1 MGGNRRLQGFMSKAG
16 KGGKIDGSSRQESAT
31 GGARLRA
38 SRRDFERHL
47 LGWFDHNQRDLP
59 WRRDR
64 DPYHVWLSEI
74 MLQQTRVAAVVEH
87 YHRFLERFPS
97 LETLARARVSSV
109 LAAWS
114 GLGYYRRARSLHA
127 AAREIVHRRQ
137 GRFPT
142 THAELEALPGIGR
155 YTAAAISSIAFGE
168 AVAAVDGNAERVLQ
182 RVLGRSMGG
191 NALWHAAAELL
202 SPGRPGDF
210 NQAMMELGATLCLP
224 REPKCYSCPIRG
236 LCRAQ
241 GELEPSPPA
250 ARRRAKQALDYALD
264 CRQDSVF
271 LVRRAQE
278 ATLMPGMWELPQIP
292 AGNGSTE
299 ARFSLRHSIT
309 STDYLVR
316 VARVQLPP
324 QTEGCWFKTSRVKRL
339 PLTGLARKILR
350 QANLI

>member
-1 MGGNRRLQGFMSKAG
+1 MRKEG
-16 KGGKIDGSSRQESAT
+16 KGGKIDCSSRQEPAA
-31 GGARLRA
+31 GGARFRA
-38 SRRDFERHL
+38 SRRDLERHL

-87 YHRFLERFPS
+87 YKRFLGRFPS

-114 GLGYYRRARSLHA
+114 GLGYYRRAHNLHA

-142 THAELEALPGIGR
+142 TRAELEALPGIGR

-168 AVAAVDGNAERVLQ
+168 AVAAVDGNVERVLQ
-182 RVLGRSMGG
+182 RVWGRSMDG

-224 REPKCYSCPIRG
+224 RDPKCCSCPIQG

-241 GELEPSPPA
+241 GELERSQPT
-250 ARRRAKQALDYALD
+250 RRRAKQAVTYALD
-264 CRQDSVF
+264 YRQDSVF
-271 LVRRAQE
+271 LVRRAKE
-278 ATLMPGMWELPQIP
+278 ATLMPGMWELPQIST
-292 AGNGSTE
+292 GNGSTE
-299 ARFSLRHSIT
+299 ARFTLRHSIT

-316 VARVQLPP
+316 VAWVQLPP

-350 QANLI
+350 RAKLI

>member
-1 MGGNRRLQGFMSKAG
+1 MRKEGKLGKLNR
-16 KGGKIDGSSRQESAT
+16 SSRQEPAT
-31 GGARLRA
+31 GDARFRA

-47 LGWFDHNQRDLP
+47 LGWFDHNKRDLP

-87 YHRFLERFPS
+87 YNRFLERFPS
-97 LETLARARVSSV
+97 VETLAAARVSSV

-114 GLGYYRRARSLHA
+114 GLGYYRRAHSLHA

-142 THAELEALPGIGR
+142 TRAELEALPGIGR
-155 YTAAAISSIAFGE
+155 YSAAAIASIAFGE
-168 AVAAVDGNAERVLQ
+168 AVAAVDGNVERVLQ

-202 SPGRPGDF
+202 SLGRPGDF
-210 NQAMMELGATLCLP
+210 NQAMMELGATVCLP
-224 REPKCYSCPIRG
+224 REPKCCSCPIRR
-236 LCRAQ
+236 LCRTQ
-241 GELEPSPPA
+241 GELERSQP
-250 ARRRAKQALDYALD
+250 ARRQTKRAVDYALD

-271 LVRRAQE
+271 LVRRTRE
-278 ATLMPGMWELPQIP
+278 ATLMPGMWELPQIS

-299 ARFSLRHSIT
+299 ARFTLRHSIT

-316 VARVQLPP
+316 VAWVQLPP
-324 QTEGCWFKTSRVKRL
+324 RTEGCWFKTSRVGRL

-350 QANLI
+350 RANLI

>member
-1 MGGNRRLQGFMSKAG
+1 MRNQGKS
-16 KGGKIDGSSRQESAT
+16 GKIDCSSRQEPAA
-31 GGARLRA
+31 GDARLRA
-38 SRRDFERHL
+38 SRGDFERHL
-47 LGWFDHNQRDLP
+47 LGWFDHYQRDLP

-64 DPYHVWLSEI
+64 DPYHVWLSEV

-114 GLGYYRRARSLHA
+114 GLGYYRRAHSLHA
-127 AAREIVHRRQ
+127 AAREIVHRRR

-142 THAELEALPGIGR
+142 TRVELEALPGIGR

-168 AVAAVDGNAERVLQ
+168 AVAAVDGNTERVLQ

-191 NALWHAAAELL
+191 NAIWQAAAELL
-202 SPGRPGDF
+202 SPRRPGDF
-210 NQAMMELGATLCLP
+210 NQAMMELGATLCSP
-224 REPKCYSCPIRG
+224 REPKCSCCPISG

-241 GELEPSPPA
+241 GELEGSPP
-250 ARRRAKQALDYALD
+250 ARRRAKRAVEYALD

-271 LVRRAQE
+271 LVRREQE
-278 ATLMPGMWELPQIP
+278 ATIMPGMWELPQIS

-299 ARFSLRHSIT
+299 ARFTLRHSIT

-339 PLTGLARKILR
+339 PLTGLAHKILR
-350 QANLI
+350 RAKLI